1 MASTDKGTHL
11 VTKLPVPG
19 SAPAILPP
27 LRQLDFAGNEYSC
40 PRAAWGPDEKYV
52 YATNDRHEVEAFSL
66 ARGGGAL
73 HSVRAHSGKVKSL
86 VGTGGD
92 GGADGFALF
101 SCAFDR
107 TIQRWSTS

>member
-11 VTKLPVPG
+11 VTKLPAPG
-19 SAPAILPP
+19 SAPAILPT
-27 LRQLDFAGNEYSC
+27 LRRLDFAGNEYSC
-40 PRAAWGPDEKYV
+40 PRAAWGPGEKYV

-66 ARGGGAL
+66 ARGGGAV
-73 HSVRAHSGKVKSL
+73 HAVRAHSGKVKAL